1 MNIELKD
8 KNGITLKTA
17 GKYCSEDVGIIPKL
31 QSKNVTANGSI
42 VADEGYCGLDSVTV
56 DVPTQKGEEAGT
68 ATITTNG
75 TQTFSPTSGKVFSD
89 FTVTTNV
96 PTGVDISDTTAVASD
111 VRKGK
116 TFYSSD
122 GTKTQGIIENYGG
135 ASLSMSTAT
144 LSKTQYG
151 MSAAA
156 IGNKIYLHGQNKNFE
171 LFDTETNIHSL
182 LNAVT
187 DYSTFYAPIAAVN
200 KKIYLVASLSK
211 ISIFNPETDSSNI
224 VRLST
229 SLESNCSGAA
239 VGNNIYFF
247 GGSTFKTGTTINIYN
262 ISNNTLSK
270 SSIALPISASGIAA
284 CAINDKI
291 YLFGGHNTDTSA
303 GIYGTYLDSINVFDT
318 TNNTISTLSVRLP
331 IKMMNIGVAAL
342 GTKIYLFGG
351 SSANEYHNTIYEFD
365 TLTNVIKKLDIE
377 LPEKMHGIAAATV
390 NDKIYL
396 FGGQGSSGIKNFIQI
411 FSPKTSVLIT
421 SKDGEA
427 LPTNG
432 KYCVSDITVQPAL
445 EIKTIT
451 SNGEALPSENYCG
464 FEKVTVNVQTAPKL
478 QTKTVTPTKSQQ
490 NIAAD
495 SGYDG
500 LSGVTVNAI
509 PDDYVIPTGTV
520 NITANG
526 THDVSGKASVNV
538 NVLGKEE
545 QTKSV
550 TITANG
556 SVKITPDA
564 GKTLSEVTVIT
575 AVESEKPTL
584 NAPTISLSNSTL
596 TITNPATNG
605 NFVTSYRIFNGSAEL
620 AVVASTTVDL
630 STLLTEA
637 GTYSITAK
645 ASAVNFNDSAESNAV
660 GYVRYSITP
669 TLTNITAASD
679 NATSI
684 AVDETKVLT
693 YTANSGYNLPW
704 TVSVT
709 GATSKWG
716 YHDGTLELK
725 YPTKN
730 ITVAIEGNLKTT
742 ISLISEYIIQID
754 TIDPRVD
761 TIGVCYDIPGKIE
774 YIGKVKK
781 QSGDAKQTINVT
793 TLNGW
798 NDVPGGIQGIYV
810 ATSYG
815 EESFHFDYSNKVNI
829 LIPYYTITTNLT
841 SVENLGDNP
850 TIIRRDG
857 NNQTTLKFAPITN
870 YLLPDTITVEG
881 AEYTWTKSSGTLV
894 LNNPTSNITITIAGV
909 ETTGTKYTINVV
921 NRGNYS
927 MAFYQDGNELTIDE
941 TGSFKASAGTVTGS
955 TGANYMDSATVCTGG
970 VSVDKPYSTSPTFTI
985 TGDGSITVY
994 PACMIE
1000 GTQITLANGTT
1011 KAIEDITYDDE
1022 LLVWNFYDG
1031 KFDKAKP
1038 TWIKVVEVAPRYN
1051 LVKFSNGSEVGFVGA
1066 GGEKGYHRI
1075 FNKEA
1080 KAFTHTG
1087 VADTPNGT
1095 TTFAQDET
1103 FPTVISQEV
1112 VEKEVK
1118 FYNVITDKHY
1128 NLFANGI
1135 LTSCRLSNKY
1145 RIEDMRYVG
1154 EKLISDEQERAYF
1167 ERIENKRK

>member
-1 MNIELKD
+1 MAISDTINSLKKHIGNAYTAIGNKKGTVPTNKNCENLQAAIESISTEKEEQAKTVTITENGTQKALPDENKVLTEVTIVTNVPATPTQEVTKD
-8 KNGITLKTA
+8 LDMAA
-17 GKYCSEDVGIIPKL
+17 GDQIIIPASGYNL
-31 QSKNVTANGSI
+31 SKATVKKPATFVAGNIKKGVDIGGVTGTL
-42 VADEGYCGLDSVTV
+42 E
-56 DVPTQKGEEAGT
+56 TQKEEEAGT
-68 ATITTNG
+68 ATITENG
-75 TQTFSPTSGKVFSD
+75 SQTFSPTSGKVFSD

-96 PTGVDISDTTAVASD
+96 PTGVDISDTTAVAND

-151 MSAAA
+151 MSAVA
-156 IGNKIYLHGQNKNFE
+156 IGDKIYLHGQNENFE
-171 LFDTETNIHSL
+171 QFDTKTNEHSL
-182 LNAVT
+182 LDVVT
-187 DYSTFYAPIAAVN
+187 DSVTYYAPIAAMD
-200 KKIYLVASLSK
+200 KKIYLFGGVIGTRKIVVFNTETNTANEQALS
-211 ISIFNPETDSSNI
+211 
-224 VRLST
+224 ST
-229 SLESNCSGAA
+229 YEYGCSGAS
-239 VGNNIYFF
+239 VGNKIYLF
-247 GGSTFKTGTTINIYN
+247 GSKTFKTGTTINIYN

-270 SSIALPISASGIAA
+270 SSLALPISASGIAA

-303 GIYGTYLDSINVFDT
+303 GIYGTFLDSITVFDV
-318 TNNTISTLSVRLP
+318 TNNTILTLGVRLP
-331 IKMMNIGVAAL
+331 VGMTNIGVAAL

-351 SSANEYHNTIYEFD
+351 GSANEYHNTIYEFD

-451 SNGEALPSENYCG
+451 SNGEALPSESYCG
-464 FEKVTVNVQTAPKL
+464 FEKVIVNVQTAPKL

-490 NIAAD
+490 NVSPD

-509 PDDYVIPTGTV
+509 PDNYVIPTGTV
-520 NITANG
+520 NITVNG

-538 NVLGKEE
+538 NVPVKEE

-550 TITANG
+550 TINANG

-620 AVVASTTVDL
+620 AVVTSKTVDL
-630 STLLTEA
+630 STLLTDS
-637 GTYSITAK
+637 GTYSITVK
-645 ASAVNFNDSAESNAV
+645 ASAPNFNNSAASNSVSYKVAAA
-660 GYVRYSITP
+660 GYNVTVTATDYGFDIYDGQSTSGTKLGSLNGGGDSITVVC
-669 TLTNITAASD
+669 S
-679 NATSI
+679 
-684 AVDETKVLT
+684 
-693 YTANSGYNLPW
+693 SGYLYFS
-704 TVSVT
+704 TSDYGSIESVT
-709 GATSKWG
+709 GGVTIVDS
-716 YHDGTLELK
+716 
-725 YPTKN
+725 N
-730 ITVAIEGNLKTT
+730 TV
-742 ISLISEYIIQID
+742 
-754 TIDPRVD
+754 
-761 TIGVCYDIPGKIE
+761 
-774 YIGKVKK
+774 KV
-781 QSGDAKQTINVT
+781 
-793 TLNGW
+793 
-798 NDVPGGIQGIYV
+798 
-810 ATSYG
+810 
-815 EESFHFDYSNKVNI
+815 
-829 LIPYYTITTNLT
+829 
-841 SVENLGDNP
+841 
-850 TIIRRDG
+850 
-857 NNQTTLKFAPITN
+857 
-870 YLLPDTITVEG
+870 
-881 AEYTWTKSSGTLV
+881 
-894 LNNPTSNITITIAGV
+894 
-909 ETTGTKYTINVV
+909 
-921 NRGNYS
+921 
-927 MAFYQDGNELTIDE
+927 
-941 TGSFKASAGTVTGS
+941 
-955 TGANYMDSATVCTGG
+955 
-970 VSVDKPYSTSPTFTI
+970 
-985 TGDGSITVY
+985 TGDGTVAASY
-994 PACMIE
+994 ECMIE
-1000 GTQITLANGTT
+1000 GTQITLADGTT

-1022 LLVWNFYDG
+1022 LLVWNFYAG
-1031 KFDKAKP
+1031 RFDKAKP
-1038 TWIKVVEVAPRYN
+1038 SWIKVAEVAPRYN
-1051 LVKFSNGSEVGFVGA
+1051 LVKFSNGAEVGFVGA

-1080 KAFTHTG
+1080 GAFTHTG
-1087 VADTPNGT
+1087 CKDTPNGT

-1103 FPTVISQEV
+1103 FPTVVSQEV

-1135 LTSCRLSNKY
+1135 LTSCKLSNKY
-1145 RIEDMRYVG
+1145 RIENMRYIG
-1154 EKLISDEQERAYF
+1154 EKLISDEQEKAYF
-1167 ERIENKRK
+1167 KRIENKRK

>member
-17 GKYCSEDVGIIPKL
+17 GKYCSSDVGIIPKL
-31 QSKNVTANGSI
+31 QSKSVATNGSV

-56 DVPTQKGEEAGT
+56 AVPATPTQEKTVDLAMASGNQIISPDAGKNLSKVTVTKPSTLVAENIKTGVSIGGVTGTLEVKKEEEAGT
-68 ATITTNG
+68 ATITENG
-75 TQTFSPTSGKVFSD
+75 SQTFSPTSGKVFSD

-96 PTGVDISDTTAVASD
+96 PKGVDISDTTATAAD

-116 TFYSSD
+116 DFYLSD
-122 GTKTQGIIENYGG
+122 GTKTQGTIENYGG

-211 ISIFNPETDSSNI
+211 ISIFNPETDSSDI

-303 GIYGTYLDSINVFDT
+303 GIYGTFLDSITVFDV
-318 TNNTISTLSVRLP
+318 TNNTISTLGVRLP
-331 IKMMNIGVAAL
+331 VKMMNIGVAAL

-351 SSANEYHNTIYEFD
+351 SSANYEYHNTIYEFD

-464 FEKVTVNVQTAPKL
+464 FEKVMVNVQTAPKL

-490 NIAAD
+490 SVSPD

-509 PDDYVIPTGTV
+509 PDNYVIPTGTV
-520 NITANG
+520 NITTNG
-526 THDVSGKASVNV
+526 THDVSGKAS
-538 NVLGKEE
+538 
-545 QTKSV
+545 
-550 TITANG
+550 
-556 SVKITPDA
+556 
-564 GKTLSEVTVIT
+564 
-575 AVESEKPTL
+575 AVVAVPSSQPTL
-584 NAPTISLSNSTL
+584 NAPTIAINDKTL
-596 TITNPATNG
+596 TITNPASNG
-605 NFVTSYRIFNGSAEL
+605 NFVTKFKVFSNGTALTE
-620 AVVASTTVDL
+620 AVIKGSTTTVDL
-630 STLLTEA
+630 STLLTEV

-645 ASAVNFNDSAESNAV
+645 ASAANFNDSVASNAV
-660 GYVRYSITP
+660 SYEVAP
-669 TLTNITAASD
+669 
-679 NATSI
+679 
-684 AVDETKVLT
+684 
-693 YTANSGYNLPW
+693 SGY
-704 TVSVT
+704 TVTVT
-709 GATSKWG
+709 ADSGTYDFTVYDGQSSSEKLLGTFTSG
-716 YHDGTLELK
+716 
-725 YPTKN
+725 
-730 ITVAIEGNLKTT
+730 KT
-742 ISLISEYIIQID
+742 
-754 TIDPRVD
+754 
-761 TIGVCYDIPGKIE
+761 
-774 YIGKVKK
+774 
-781 QSGDAKQTINVT
+781 A
-793 TLNGW
+793 
-798 NDVPGGIQGIYV
+798 DVIC
-810 ATSYG
+810 
-815 EESFHFDYSNKVNI
+815 
-829 LIPYYTITTNLT
+829 
-841 SVENLGDNP
+841 
-850 TIIRRDG
+850 
-857 NNQTTLKFAPITN
+857 
-870 YLLPDTITVEG
+870 
-881 AEYTWTKSSGTLV
+881 SSGYLYFDSSAY
-894 LNNPTSNITITIAGV
+894 NGV
-909 ETTGTKYTINVV
+909 
-921 NRGNYS
+921 
-927 MAFYQDGNELTIDE
+927 Q
-941 TGSFKASAGTVTGS
+941 S
-955 TGANYMDSATVCTGG
+955 TTGG
-970 VSVDKPYSTSPTFTI
+970 VTKISDTLCSVS
-985 TGDGSITVY
+985 GDGTVNVNFY
-994 PACMIE
+994 CLIE
-1000 GTQITLANGTT
+1000 GTQITLADGTS
-1011 KAIEDITYDDE
+1011 KAIEDIDYDDE
-1022 LLVWNFYDG
+1022 LLVWNFYAG
-1031 KFDKAKP
+1031 RFDKAKP
-1038 TWIKVVEVAPRYN
+1038 SWIKVAEVAPRYN
-1051 LVKFSNGSEVGFVGA
+1051 LVKFSNGSEVGFVGV

-1080 KAFTHTG
+1080 GAFTYTG
-1087 VADTPNGT
+1087 NFKETPNGT

-1103 FPTVISQEV
+1103 FPTVVSQEV
-1112 VEKEVK
+1112 VEKPVK
-1118 FYNVITDKHY
+1118 YYNVITDKHY

-1145 RIEDMRYVG
+1145 RIENMRYIG
-1154 EKLISDEQERAYF
+1154 EKLISDEQEKAYF

>member
-1 MNIELKD
+1 MAISDTIDSLKTHIGEAYTAIQGKEGTIPANKNCENLKD
-8 KNGITLKTA
+8 AIA
-17 GKYCSEDVGIIPKL
+17 
-31 QSKNVTANGSI
+31 SI
-42 VADEGYCGLDSVTV
+42 
-56 DVPTQKGEEAGT
+56 
-68 ATITTNG
+68 
-75 TQTFSPTSGKVFSD
+75 PTSGKTQEKTVNINENGVVITTPDTGYDGMSSVT
-89 FTVTTNV
+89 TVTNVQPDLQEKAVTPTESQQVATPDAGYDGLSKVTVGAIQTKETSVTPAQGQQVLEVTDNKYYKKVTVEAIPPDYVIPSGTIQITENGVVDVSGKANANVNV
-96 PTGVDISDTTAVASD
+96 PKGVNISDTTATAAD

-116 TFYSSD
+116 DFYSSD
-122 GTKTQGIIENYGG
+122 GTKTQGAIENYGG

-211 ISIFNPETDSSNI
+211 ISIFNPETDSSNT

-262 ISNNTLSK
+262 ILNNTLSK
-270 SSIALPISASGIAA
+270 SSVVLPISASGIAA
-284 CAINDKI
+284 CAVNDKI

-331 IKMMNIGVAAL
+331 AKMMNIGVAAL

-351 SSANEYHNTIYEFD
+351 SSANYEYHNTIYEFD

-396 FGGQGSSGIKNFIQI
+396 FGGQGPSGIKNFIQI

-464 FEKVTVNVQTAPKL
+464 FEKVMVNVQTAPKL

-490 NIAAD
+490 NVSPD

-500 LSGVTVNAI
+500 LSSVTVNPI
-509 PDDYVIPTGTV
+509 PDNYVIPTGTV

-538 NVLGKEE
+538 NVPGKEE
-545 QTKSV
+545 QTKSI

-556 SVKITPDA
+556 TVKITPDA

-584 NAPTISLSNSTL
+584 NAPTIAINDKTL

-620 AVVASTTVDL
+620 AVVTSTTVDL
-630 STLLTEA
+630 STLLTET
-637 GTYSITAK
+637 GTYSITVK
-645 ASAVNFNDSAESNAV
+645 ASAPNFNNSAASNAV
-660 GYVRYSITP
+660 NYEV
-669 TLTNITAASD
+669 AA
-679 NATSI
+679 A
-684 AVDETKVLT
+684 
-693 YTANSGYNLPW
+693 GYNV
-704 TVSVT
+704 TVT
-709 GATSKWG
+709 AEN
-716 YHDGTLELK
+716 YDFNIYDG
-725 YPTKN
+725 
-730 ITVAIEGNLKTT
+730 
-742 ISLISEYIIQID
+742 
-754 TIDPRVD
+754 
-761 TIGVCYDIPGKIE
+761 
-774 YIGKVKK
+774 
-781 QSGDAKQTINVT
+781 QS
-793 TLNGW
+793 
-798 NDVPGGIQGIYV
+798 
-810 ATSYG
+810 
-815 EESFHFDYSNKVNI
+815 
-829 LIPYYTITTNLT
+829 
-841 SVENLGDNP
+841 
-850 TIIRRDG
+850 
-857 NNQTTLKFAPITN
+857 
-870 YLLPDTITVEG
+870 
-881 AEYTWTKSSGTLV
+881 SSGTKLGS
-894 LNNPTSNITITIAGV
+894 LNGGGDSITVVCTSGYLYFSTSAAYGSIT
-909 ETTGTKYTINVV
+909 
-921 NRGNYS
+921 
-927 MAFYQDGNELTIDE
+927 
-941 TGSFKASAGTVTGS
+941 SA
-955 TGANYMDSATVCTGG
+955 TGG
-970 VSVDKPYSTSPTFTI
+970 VTI
-985 TGDGSITVY
+985 VNDYTVKVTGDGTVSANY
-994 PACMIE
+994 SCMIE
-1000 GTQITLANGTT
+1000 GTQITLADGTT

-1022 LLVWNFYDG
+1022 LLVWNFYAG
-1031 KFDKAKP
+1031 RFDKAKP
-1038 TWIKVVEVAPRYN
+1038 SWIKVEETAPRYN

-1080 KAFTHTG
+1080 GAFTYTG
-1087 VADTPNGT
+1087 NFKETPNGT
-1095 TTFAQDET
+1095 TTFAQDGT
-1103 FPTVISQEV
+1103 FPTVVSQEI
-1112 VEKEVK
+1112 VEKSVK
-1118 FYNVITDKHY
+1118 YYNVITDKHY

-1135 LTSCRLSNKY
+1135 LTSCKLSNKY
-1145 RIEDMRYVG
+1145 RIEDMRYIG
-1154 EKLISDEQERAYF
+1154 EKLISEE
-1167 ERIENKRK
+1167 EEKVIWEEKNKLRK